1 MCTVEHELREKLEDA
16 FNTYLIDDTI
26 KNKGLYLRRLKLLNL
41 FLESNN
47 LPLEESKLWDKNKEF
62 DKSIDVSDVSDDP
75 YLVDDI
81 LEGGILD

>member
-1 MCTVEHELREKLEDA
+1 MCTVENELREKLEDA
-16 FNTYLIDDTI
+16 FNNYLIDDTI
-26 KNKGLYLRRLKLLNL
+26 KNKGLYLRRLKLLNV

-47 LPLEESKLWDKNKEF
+47 LELEESKLWDKNKEF
-62 DKSIDVSDVSDDP
+62 DKSIDVSDVTDDP